1 MAKNVVPAAPA
12 MEAEPHHPRA
22 LEIEAGLRVEM
33 PGFIFHPVVMT
44 LERFGLLVRGIL
56 YALVGVVAVAAMI
69 GASKSVDLQGS
80 LTLVL
85 ANGFKVPI
93 AIFAAAG
100 LFGYS
105 LWGLVR
111 AVADPLERGG
121 NWHGVISRIGFLWS
135 AIAYGGLAVF
145 AIQVAIG
152 TSEGAGGAGGGAPFG
167 FNKLLGPQLTPWVL
181 PVFGGVVLVTGIGQF
196 TDAWF
201 APFRTDFLPQ
211 EKNPRLW
218 SLWVLAGRVGL
229 LGRGLAFTVIGI
241 LMVLGG
247 LNGDLRYDYGL
258 TRAFAVLLGLP
269 AGVVALTV
277 IAIGFVCLGL
287 QSATSPPV
295 LRMKP
300 GLDPPVRRRTSKEA

>member
-1 MAKNVVPAAPA
+1 MAEEVVSAPAAVVVEP
-12 MEAEPHHPRA
+12 EAHHPHA
-22 LEIEAGLRVEM
+22 LEIEPGLRLEM
-33 PGFIFHPVVMT
+33 PRFIFHPALLA

-85 ANGFKVPI
+85 ANEFKVPI

-100 LFGYS
+100 LGGYS
-105 LWGLVR
+105 LWGVVR
-111 AVADPLERGG
+111 AFADPLERGG
-121 NWHGVISRIGFLWS
+121 NWHGIVSRVGFLWS
-135 AIAYGGLAVF
+135 AIAYGGLALF
-145 AIQVAIG
+145 AIQFAM
-152 TSEGAGGAGGGAPFG
+152 GATTGGGGLPFG
-167 FNKLLGPQLTPWVL
+167 INKVLGPQLTPFVL
-181 PVFGGVVLVTGIGQF
+181 PLFGGVVLITGVGQF
-196 TDAWF
+196 MDAWF

-211 EKNPRLW
+211 EKSPRMW
-218 SLWVLAGRVGL
+218 RLWVLAGRLGL
-229 LGRGLAFTVIGI
+229 LGRGVAFTVIGI

-247 LNGDLRYDYGL
+247 ISGDLHYDYGL

-269 AGVVALTV
+269 AGAVGLTV
-277 IAIGFVCLGL
+277 VAIGFIALGV

-300 GLDPPVRRRTSKEA
+300 GLPPPVRRRGSKEA